1 MTRAVEDGV
10 VAGNFDGVILI
21 AHGARDARWLEPFLR
36 LRAELEEKL
45 RPRKIALSFM
55 EFSRPSLAE
64 AASEL
69 ARANVQRILV
79 VPIFLSGGGHVAHD
93 IPALVAAEQARYP
106 AMTFEVAG
114 ALGEEPEV
122 TAAMSAAVQR
132 LASRP

>member
-36 LRAELEEKL
+36 LRAELDAKL
-45 RPRKIALSFM
+45 RPRKIVLSFM

-69 ARANVQRILV
+69 ARANVRRILV

-93 IPALVAAEQARYP
+93 IPALVSTEQARYP
-106 AMTFEVAG
+106 QIAFEVAG

-122 TAAMSAAVQR
+122 ARAMSVAVER
-132 LASRP
+132 LATRP